1 MKTKVITLQRD
12 AYSDAYTH
20 EKQFF
25 LCTDCISQALTTAP
39 PTIKLRIS
47 RWKPFRAKHWMQVT
61 IGENLKVIALAQSPS
76 LTDFVQQYTFLP
88 AFRAFHALV
97 ASYPHPI
104 YLSLLS

>member
-1 MKTKVITLQRD
+1 MKTKTLTLQP
-12 AYSDAYTH
+12 STNLNAYTH

-47 RWKPFRAKHWMQVT
+47 RWKPFRAKHWIQVT
-61 IGENLKVIALAQSPS
+61 TGDNLKVIALAQSPS

-88 AFRAFHALV
+88 TYSAFRALV

>member
-1 MKTKVITLQRD
+1 MKTKVITLQRS
-12 AYSDAYTH
+12 AYINAYTH
-20 EKQFF
+20 ERNLF

-61 IGENLKVIALAQSPS
+61 IGENLKVIALEQSPS

-88 AFRAFHALV
+88 TYSAFRALV

>member
-1 MKTKVITLQRD
+1 MKTKTLTLQP
-12 AYSDAYTH
+12 STNLNAYTH
-20 EKQFF
+20 EKQLF

-88 AFRAFHALV
+88 TYSAFRALV